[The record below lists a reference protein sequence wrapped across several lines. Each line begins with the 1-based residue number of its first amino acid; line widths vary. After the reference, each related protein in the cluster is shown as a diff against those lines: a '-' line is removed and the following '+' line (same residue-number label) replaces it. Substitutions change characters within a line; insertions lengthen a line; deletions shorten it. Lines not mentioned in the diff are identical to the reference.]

1 MVSHFPLS
9 LSTAD
14 ALPRKF
20 AVEIYLDSCSGLSA
34 ITKKC
39 HDQFIEHFPV
49 ASSDYTTSSVSFQ
62 VANGTICH
70 SERQVTLALQVS
82 TDPDHP
88 KYTLQS
94 FAIVDEL
101 PAPVLLSCFDC
112 TRTTL
117 LQQWMSQYKCD
128 EKVLARRGP
137 ISLVSCTLRQDAQ
150 HPLRNLRV
158 NPPRMAPP
166 KSK

>member
-82 TDPDHP
+82 TDPDNP

-101 PAPVLLSCFDC
+101 LAPVLLSCFDC

-150 HPLRNLRV
+150 HPLLNLRV

>member
-1 MVSHFPLS
+1 MVSHFPLA
-9 LSTAD
+9 LSTPE

-39 HDQFIEHFPV
+39 LKQFTDYFEV
-49 ASSDYTTSSVSFQ
+49 APTAYTNSVVSFQ

-70 SERQVTLALQVS
+70 SDRQVSLALQISTS
-82 TDPDHP
+82 TDHL
-88 KYTLQS
+88 KFTMQS
-94 FAIVDEL
+94 FAIVDDL

-117 LQQWMSQYKCD
+117 LQQWMSQFQCD
-128 EKVLARRGP
+128 EKVTTKHGP
-137 ISLVSCTLRQDAQ
+137 ATLVSCALRRDAQ
-150 HPLRNLRV
+150 HPLRNLRID
-158 NPPRMAPP
+158 PPRMQPP
-166 KSK
+166 KT